1 MSRVRLVCWDH
12 ALLPG
17 IWGSYTEPLWT
28 AVFLT
33 LWSTR
38 QQSSRCADQ
47 AGVTM
52 PRWAQWASVT
62 MPRWAQFSIQTALGS
77 CQLPGRNYKILWIKS
92 IFELSF
98 QLMSCHYNSLDLPYL
113 SILGCFRLHFFWSF
127 QLSSWWI
134 FNCWLDKMENFEF
147 SLCHQ
152 QALIPCCNPWFL
164 VMVSG
169 PDSAAATMSGH
180 SCCWVLSTKV
190 LVQRE
195 KMLDFCFLIFQYTEA
210 RQKRPVLLS
219 ISKIFPIASKVCCL
233 DQISGF
239 SSLKS
244 QNSPSSW
251 TFSNTIDVTCN
262 LKPFHLILKLRVKRT
277 TGIYL
282 LLPSI

>member
-1 MSRVRLVCWDH
+1 MS
-12 ALLPG
+12 
-17 IWGSYTEPLWT
+17 
-28 AVFLT
+28 
-33 LWSTR
+33 ST
-38 QQSSRCADQ
+38 
-47 AGVTM
+47 
-52 PRWAQWASVT
+52 
-62 MPRWAQFSIQTALGS
+62 
-77 CQLPGRNYKILWIKS
+77 
-92 IFELSF
+92 
-98 QLMSCHYNSLDLPYL
+98 SLD
-113 SILGCFRLHFFWSF
+113 
-127 QLSSWWI
+127 
-134 FNCWLDKMENFEF
+134 
-147 SLCHQ
+147 SLLQ
-152 QALIPCCNPWFL
+152 SLIPCNGFRPEFR
-164 VMVSG
+164 
-169 PDSAAATMSGH
+169 ARF
-180 SCCWVLSTKV
+180 SCSHFVRTFMLLSTKV
-190 LVQRE
+190 LVQHE

>member
-1 MSRVRLVCWDH
+1 ME
-12 ALLPG
+12 
-17 IWGSYTEPLWT
+17 Y
-28 AVFLT
+28 F
-33 LWSTR
+33 
-38 QQSSRCADQ
+38 
-47 AGVTM
+47 
-52 PRWAQWASVT
+52 
-62 MPRWAQFSIQTALGS
+62 QFS
-77 CQLPGRNYKILWIKS
+77 P
-92 IFELSF
+92 
-98 QLMSCHYNSLDLPYL
+98 
-113 SILGCFRLHFFWSF
+113 
-127 QLSSWWI
+127 
-134 FNCWLDKMENFEF
+134 
-147 SLCHQ
+147 CHQ
-152 QALIPCCNPWFL
+152 QALIPCQCCNPWFL